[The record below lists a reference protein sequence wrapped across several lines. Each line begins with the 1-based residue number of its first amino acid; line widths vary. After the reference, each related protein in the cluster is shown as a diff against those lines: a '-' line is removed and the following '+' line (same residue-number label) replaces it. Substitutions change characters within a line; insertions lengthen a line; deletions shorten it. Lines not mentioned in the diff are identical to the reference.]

1 MPSCATETGIT
12 LVNYYTSYSGAS
24 CLNSTWTPTQTLT
37 SSDIDAWIVT
47 LISREQAA
55 APGSNVDAQGNYL
68 SQTNENS
75 AKDFATKSATLRVK
89 IQNEYC
95 YYYNRYMY
103 ALNALL
109 TQATVSGA
117 DLSTANTTYTT
128 LKTNT
133 ENLNGKLNQIIQVL
147 QSLSNNRLATL
158 NTYYGTNTGV
168 NKINNELN
176 TIRNN
181 LERDAKALNDSQ
193 MQTSVKTAMINY
205 SIEKNNSSRNLLAI
219 YGFLNIVAIG
229 TLFYLYRNMKS

>member
-12 LVNYYTSYSGAS
+12 LTNYNTPYSGAS

-37 SSDIDAWIVT
+37 SLDSWVVSLID
-47 LISREQAA
+47 REDAA
-55 APGSNVDAQGNYL
+55 APGSNVDAQGNFL

-75 AKDFATKSATLRVK
+75 AKDFSSKAAALRVK
-89 IQNEYC
+89 IMTEYC

-103 ALNALL
+103 ALNVLL

-158 NTYYGTNTGV
+158 NTYYGTDTGV
-168 NKINNELN
+168 NKINDELN
-176 TIRNN
+176 TIRTN

-193 MQTSVKTAMINY
+193 MQTNVKTAMINY